1 MDEEKRFCQNC
12 GAVVPPDHPFCSQCG
27 RSVGE
32 GAPAAAGPP
41 PPQAPVT
48 TAAPPAYG
56 SMPPPAYPYYGPAA
70 PHARTE
76 GLAVASLV
84 IAIASFFLC
93 PFIGSVVAIILG
105 YVARDRIKAAAGA
118 VEGDSLAHAGIII
131 GFAVLAVHLVIAI
144 IALIALIAVHPWRDI
159 ILFGGFLGLG

>member
-1 MDEEKRFCQNC
+1 MDEDKRFCQNC

-32 GAPAAAGPP
+32 GTPPAAAAPP
-41 PPQAPVT
+41 PPQAPV
-48 TAAPPAYG
+48 APPPYG
-56 SMPPPAYPYYGPAA
+56 SVPPPAYPFYGPAA

-84 IAIASFFLC
+84 ISIASFFLC

-118 VEGDSLAHAGIII
+118 LEGDSLAHAGIII
-131 GFAVLAVHLVIAI
+131 GFVVLAVHLVIAI
-144 IALIALIAVHPWRDI
+144 IALIALLAVHPWRDI
-159 ILFGGFLGLG
+159 ILLGGFLGFL